1 MTKFKLSA
9 VALSAIL
16 SCVSLSSQA
25 NLSLKDINAANQVSE
40 MIIPAMTEFLGKPV
54 KLKGISVDEAE
65 AIPLNEIDVPNAV
78 CTDYLLASNY
88 MDLYEMS
95 FSLHFGRESYKDFK
109 NPFANAIKAIS
120 FGASDQYSKC
130 LMKEKGLSDEMEAI
144 NYMLEN
150 MEKITESDKRFAKLS
165 DFDVAFSVEET
176 VNKIA
181 EMLNK

>member
-16 SCVSLSSQA
+16 SCLSFSSQA

-54 KLKGISVDEAE
+54 KLKGISVDES
-65 AIPLNEIDVPNAV
+65 IPLNEINVPNAV

-88 MDLYEMS
+88 MDLYEVS
-95 FSLHFGRESYKDFK
+95 FSLHFGRESFKDFK
-109 NPFANAIKAIS
+109 NPLANAIKAIS
-120 FGASDQYSKC
+120 LGASEQYSKC
-130 LMKEKGLSDEMEAI
+130 LMKEKGLSDEMQAT

-150 MEKITESDKRFAKLS
+150 MEKITESDERFAKLS
-165 DFDVAFSVEET
+165 DADVAFSVEET

-181 EMLNK
+181 EMLNE